1 MIQSLFQISINAQV
15 RALIQNLPKLL
26 QLQLIVFHILI
37 AEEDVDCLT
46 KSQSANMRHRE
57 AQEHNHTVRM
67 PLL

>member
-1 MIQSLFQISINAQV
+1 MIHCSFEISINAQV

-26 QLQLIVFHILI
+26 QLEIIVCHILI

-46 KSQSANMRHRE
+46 KSQNAVMRLRE
-57 AQEHNHTVRM
+57 AQEHSRTARM